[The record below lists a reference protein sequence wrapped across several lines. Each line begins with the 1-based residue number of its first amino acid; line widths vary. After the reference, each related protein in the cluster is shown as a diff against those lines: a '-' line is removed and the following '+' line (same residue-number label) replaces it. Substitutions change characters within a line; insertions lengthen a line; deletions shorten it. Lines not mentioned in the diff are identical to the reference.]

1 MMVSSTPALPDVIDA
16 LVTAGRRFRIESRCV
31 AMDERTKQ
39 RYPARMKWL
48 FILLAL
54 LAGAGMPL
62 QAGINLRLRHAL
74 GEPVAAA
81 LVSFAVGTLC
91 LLAYVAAARTPLPI
105 AGALSGTPWWAW
117 TGGALGA
124 FFVFATIVL
133 AGQLGAA
140 TTMAWLLA
148 GQFLAALL
156 LDHFGLVSFT
166 LREVTWPRVAG
177 VALIIAGA
185 VLVNKY

>member
-1 MMVSSTPALPDVIDA
+1 MMVSSTPALGDVIDA
-16 LVTAGRRFRIESRCV
+16 LVTAGRRFRIECSRV
-31 AMDERTKQ
+31 AMDETEKR
-39 RYPARMKWL
+39 RYPAGMKWL
-48 FILLAL
+48 FILFAL

-74 GEPVAAA
+74 GEPVMAA
-81 LVSFAVGTLC
+81 LVSFAVGTVC
-91 LLAYVAAARTPLPI
+91 LLAYVAATRTPLPV
-105 AGALSGTPWWAW
+105 AGTLSGTPWWAW

-148 GQFLAALL
+148 GQFLAALI
-156 LDHFGLVSFT
+156 LDHYGLVSFA
-166 LREVTWPRVAG
+166 LREVTWPRVGG